1 MSSASKIASGYYLYR
16 DYQISKIPSGERN
29 AGMWLITPPDSYDPS
44 DIVFSL
50 KEGKDLIDKFDAEGY
65 YNGGSVG
72 GIGQFSELE
81 RPNALPSFVDAPT
94 PKEEIKNAIRS
105 GTASDEEFFALSKA
119 DKAKSPIA
127 KQFYMDIANRIKIGD
142 MYNVS

>member
-1 MSSASKIASGYYLYR
+1 MTLASKIAAGYYLYR

-65 YNGGSVG
+65 YKGGSVG

-81 RPNALPSFVDAPT
+81 LSNALPSFEAPT
-94 PKEEIKNAIRS
+94 PEEEIESAIRS
-105 GTASDEEFFALSKA
+105 GTASDEEFFALAKA
-119 DKAKSPIA
+119 QKTKSPIA
-127 KQFYMDIANRIKIGD
+127 RQFHMDRANRIRMRI
-142 MYNVS
+142 V

>member
-1 MSSASKIASGYYLYR
+1 MSLASKIAAGYYLYR

-65 YNGGSVG
+65 YKGGSVG

-81 RPNALPSFVDAPT
+81 HPNALPSFVDAPT
-94 PKEEIKNAIRS
+94 PEEEIESAIRS
-105 GTASDEEFFALSKA
+105 GTASDEEFFALAKA
-119 DKAKSPIA
+119 QKTKSPIA
-127 KQFYMDIANRIKIGD
+127 QQFYMGIANRIRMGI
-142 MYNVS
+142 V

>member
-16 DYQISKIPSGERN
+16 DHQISKIPPGENN
-29 AGMWLITPPDSYDPS
+29 AGMWLITPPGEFNPS

-50 KEGKDLIDKFDAEGY
+50 KEGKDLIDKFDAKGY

-94 PKEEIKNAIRS
+94 PEEEIESAIRS
-105 GTASDEEFFALSKA
+105 GTASDEEFFALAKA
-119 DKAKSPIA
+119 KQSKSPIA
-127 KQFYMDIANRIKIGD
+127 RQFHMDRANRIKMGI
-142 MYNVS
+142 V

>member
-1 MSSASKIASGYYLYR
+1 MSSASKIASGYYNYR
-16 DYQISKIPSGERN
+16 GYQISKIPSGEPN

-65 YNGGSVG
+65 YKGGSVG

-81 RPNALPSFVDAPT
+81 LSNALPSFEAPT
-94 PKEEIKNAIRS
+94 PEEEIESAIRS
-105 GTASDEEFFALSKA
+105 GTASDEEFFALAKA
-119 DKAKSPIA
+119 QKTKSPIA
-127 KQFYMDIANRIKIGD
+127 RQFHMDRANRIRMRI
-142 MYNVS
+142 V

>member
-1 MSSASKIASGYYLYR
+1 MSSASKIASGYYNYR
-16 DYQISKIPSGERN
+16 GYQISKIPSGERN
-29 AGMWLITPPDSYDPS
+29 AGMWLITPPGSYDPS

-50 KEGKDLIDKFDAEGY
+50 KEGKDLIDKFDAKGY

-94 PKEEIKNAIRS
+94 PEEEIESAIRS
-105 GTASDEEFFALSKA
+105 GTASDEEFFALAKA
-119 DKAKSPIA
+119 QKAKSPIA
-127 KQFYMDIANRIKIGD
+127 QQFYMDIANRIKIGD

>member
-1 MSSASKIASGYYLYR
+1 MSSASKIAAGYYLYS
-16 DYQISKIPSGERN
+16 DYQISKIPPGENN
-29 AGMWLITPPDSYDPS
+29 AGMWLITPPGEFDPS

-50 KEGKDLIDKFDAEGY
+50 KEGKELIDYYDAEGY

-81 RPNALPSFVDAPT
+81 LSNALPSFEAPT